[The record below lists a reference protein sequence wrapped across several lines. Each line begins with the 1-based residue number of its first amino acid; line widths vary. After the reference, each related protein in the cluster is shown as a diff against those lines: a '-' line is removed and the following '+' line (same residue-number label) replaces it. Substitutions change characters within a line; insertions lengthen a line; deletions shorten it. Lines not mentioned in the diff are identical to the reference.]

1 MDSVVRKLKSS
12 DGETFK
18 VDKAVLEKSKILK
31 ELANDFP
38 DEEADLPI
46 NEVDSKN
53 LKKIIEFMEHYKN
66 SNPKEIPKPLPTH
79 DLKTILDDWDYNY
92 INGLNLEELVDLVNG
107 ANYLDV
113 TDLVKL
119 VSAKIASE
127 MLYGT
132 VEEVRERFGIKSDMT
147 EEELKEYNQFPLE
160 EV

>member
-92 INGLNLEELVDLVNG
+92 INGLNLE
-107 ANYLDV
+107 
-113 TDLVKL
+113 
-119 VSAKIASE
+119 
-127 MLYGT
+127 
-132 VEEVRERFGIKSDMT
+132 
-147 EEELKEYNQFPLE
+147 
-160 EV
+160 

>member
-147 EEELKEYNQFPLE
+147 EDELKEYNQFPLE

>member
-1 MDSVVRKLKSS
+1 MDSITRKLKSS
-12 DGETFK
+12 DGKIFE
-18 VDKAVLEKSKILK
+18 VDKGVLDKSKILK
-31 ELANDFP
+31 ELVNDFP
-38 DEEADLPI
+38 DEEALLPI

-53 LKKIIEFMEHYKN
+53 LEKIIEFMKHYEKLT
-66 SNPKEIPKPLPTH
+66 PKDIPKPLPTH

-92 INGLNLEELVDLVNG
+92 INGLSLEELVDLVNG

-132 VEEVRERFGIKSDMT
+132 VEEVRERFGIKSDMN
-147 EEELKEYNQFPLE
+147 EEELKEYSEFPLDDM
-160 EV
+160 

>member
-1 MDSVVRKLKSS
+1 MDSVIRKLKSS
-12 DGETFK
+12 DGEIFK
-18 VDKAVLEKSKILK
+18 VDKEVLDRSKILK

-92 INGLNLEELVDLVNG
+92 INGLSLEELVDLVNG

-147 EEELKEYNQFPLE
+147 EDELKEYNQFPLDE
-160 EV
+160 M

>member
-53 LKKIIEFMEHYKN
+53 LKKIIGFMEHYKN

>member
-147 EEELKEYNQFPLE
+147 EDELKEYNQFPLE
-160 EV
+160 EM